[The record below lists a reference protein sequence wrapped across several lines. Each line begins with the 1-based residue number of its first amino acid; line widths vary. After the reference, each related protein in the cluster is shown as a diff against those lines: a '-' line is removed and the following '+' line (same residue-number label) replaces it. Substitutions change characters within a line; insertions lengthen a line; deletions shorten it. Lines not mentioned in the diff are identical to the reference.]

1 MYSDGVYEFCSLI
14 GHLRTMQENLKGIFS
29 GTHRHGRESRIRFRN
44 KSLFKALY
52 FVRKWIAYMKDLD
65 TPVSRIKI
73 QSNLI
78 ISNSLISNYR
88 LSRSENLVPVLT

>member
-1 MYSDGVYEFCSLI
+1 MKKISEFLSENFQFLVVKFSMYLNRRVVMYSKFINSKSHG
-14 GHLRTMQENLKGIFS
+14 NN
-29 GTHRHGRESRIRFRN
+29 HRPLSWTTLHC
-44 KSLFKALY
+44 KVPL
-52 FVRKWIAYMKDLD
+52 
-65 TPVSRIKI
+65 I